1 MQITIHRGTKEIGGS
16 CVEISTE
23 STRLIID
30 VGLPLVT
37 SDRQPFDRDAT
48 KNKTLFQLVEAKI
61 APAVPGLFVDGTAPD
76 AILLSHSHLDHVG
89 LLNYTEEQIPVF
101 ATSGTSKMMLA
112 GSVFAGQQSVDSD
125 RFKRIRNR
133 VPFTVGDITITPY
146 SVDHSCFGAVALLI
160 ESGGK
165 NLLYSGD
172 LRFHGRKP
180 GMLNSL
186 IEEVAPKNIDA
197 LVMEGTHFGSKRP
210 DRKTEYQLEDEICE
224 QIRQADG
231 LVLAS
236 FSPMDVDRLVTYFKA
251 TVKSGRT
258 FVVDAYTAF
267 VMHLVQSEIPIPD
280 PKTADGLKV
289 YFNRSFERRKLEK
302 VKMLFEGNRISLDE
316 VLSHQ
321 DNHVLCFRPSY
332 LRLDFDNQLPD
343 GSTLFYSYWHGY
355 LDKPYWLTV
364 QEHIKSINGHFIKA
378 HTSGHIYV
386 EDIVKFVN
394 GTNAKTVIPIHTF
407 VPERFQELFD
417 NTILLNDHEKFTL
430 S

>member
-1 MQITIHRGTKEIGGS
+1 MQLTIHRGTKEIGGS
-16 CVEISTE
+16 CVETATE
-23 STRLIID
+23 TTRLIID
-30 VGLPLVT
+30 VGLPLVNAN
-37 SDRQPFDRDAT
+37 REPFDRDAT
-48 KNKTLFQLVEAKI
+48 RNKTLPELVEAKI
-61 APAVPGLFVDGTAPD
+61 APSVLGLFVDGPAPN

-89 LLNYTEEQIPVF
+89 LLSYTDDQIPVY

-112 GSVFAGQQSVDSD
+112 GSVFAGQQRVDRD
-125 RFKRIRNR
+125 RFKQIKSRE
-133 VPFTVGDITITPY
+133 PFTIGDITITPY
-146 SVDHSCFGAVALLI
+146 SVDHSCFGAVAFLI

-165 NLLYSGD
+165 SLLYSGD

-186 IEEVAPKNIDA
+186 IEDVAPKNVDA

-210 DRKTEYQLEDEICE
+210 DRKTEYQLEGEICE
-224 QIRQADG
+224 QIRQASG

-280 PKTADGLKV
+280 PKSADGLRV
-289 YFNRSFERRKLEK
+289 YFNHLFERRKIEK
-302 VKMLFEGNRISLDE
+302 IQSLFEGNRISFEE
-316 VLSHQ
+316 VIGQ
-321 DNHVLCFRPSY
+321 QGQHVLCFRPSN
-332 LRLDFDNQLPD
+332 LRLDFDNQLPQ

-355 LDKPYWLTV
+355 LEKPDWLTV
-364 QEHIKSINGHFIKA
+364 QEHIKSMNGHFIKA

-394 GTNAKTVIPIHTF
+394 GINAKSVIPIHTF
-407 VPERFQELFD
+407 EPDSFRQLFSNSKLLIDGQPER
-417 NTILLNDHEKFTL
+417 I
-430 S
+430 